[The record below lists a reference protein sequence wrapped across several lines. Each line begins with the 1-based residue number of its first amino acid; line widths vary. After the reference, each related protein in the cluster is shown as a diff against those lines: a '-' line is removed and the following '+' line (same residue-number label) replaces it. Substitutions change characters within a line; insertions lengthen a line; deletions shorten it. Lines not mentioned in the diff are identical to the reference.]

1 MGIQPRFQ
9 LGRKE
14 RQYIAT
20 KQFTDREYPREVFA
34 KRVERIIQR
43 SSSETEYDVIMYYGV
58 GGIGKS
64 SLQRQ
69 LKIELLNQVP
79 NALYTSIDF
88 MNNTLHSPA
97 RALLELVR
105 EIKYKHKILFPHFEI
120 AYSLYFY
127 KRNPDISYNEKQLPF
142 KSELNIIGSVVAA
155 LDGLGVVGAAA
166 GIIERLYETKKKWSL
181 NKDVKDQ
188 LQELESCSLQEIE
201 NRLPAFF
208 SYDLQQG
215 IDKHHIPVSVIFI
228 DTYEALWTD
237 VKNEATKYTKDEWV
251 RELIA
256 LLPNVLFVICGR
268 EYLEWEIVAHEWKQI
283 VEHHILG
290 NLDNNNADYFLIQ
303 CGIEEEEIR
312 SKMIH
317 ASSGHPYHLDLS
329 VDTYFEIKNRGETIH
344 PDQFGSNKRE
354 ILDRFLRYLSDEEI
368 ETLKIMAI
376 PHFYN
381 RDVFVHLLS
390 HFKTGYP
397 VTKFDDFNKFS
408 FITKEKHKYYIHALM
423 REGILKY
430 TSSELVQHVHSNMA
444 GFYADLL
451 KNNKSLLS
459 NNEKEIS
466 VLEENIY
473 HQKSTLSEKQFAEW
487 LESKRITYLKKYQ
500 LRGEIRFLK
509 NLLGNIYEEIGSE
522 NMNTSLFAI
531 LIDMIHLSGEYEK
544 AVNEI
549 ENYFIGTSMED
560 IIKSKEDLHL
570 FIRKVHHQMYFM
582 PVQPLIDQL
591 LNLEPLISQNYEEEY
606 NETLFMLGGNL
617 GVLHGELSFSR
628 KWLVKSIRYSQVTGR
643 DNYLCRTLRKYAD
656 VLRLKGHTKW
666 AKICTEEGI
675 RIARENGFDR
685 YESYLLCTLG
695 DILRA
700 ENNYEKAAELFEQA
714 SIIIKRHGIKGWEG
728 HVNTSIAEMAFQRGN
743 FSEAAKFYS
752 YAYQIYLQINQQWG
766 IIVSTLGLVKCKLN
780 GEEVDVPIEMEEIA
794 RNSDYLNYLREQE
807 LTKEI
812 MGRGGTPAIQLIY
825 L

>member
-1 MGIQPRFQ
+1 MAIQPKFQ
-9 LGRKE
+9 LGRQE
-14 RQYIAT
+14 RRYIAT
-20 KQFTDREYPREVFA
+20 KQFTDREFPREVFA

-43 SSSETEYDVIMYYGV
+43 PASETEHDVVMYYGV

-69 LKIELLNQVP
+69 LKLELLTQVP

-88 MNNTLHSPA
+88 MNNAIHSPA

-105 EIKYKHKILFPHFEI
+105 ETKFKHKIHFPHFEI
-120 AYSLYFY
+120 AYSLYFF

-166 GIIERLYETKKKWSL
+166 GIIEKLYDTKKKWNL
-181 NKDVKDQ
+181 NKDVKEQ
-188 LQELESCSLQEIE
+188 LKELESCSLQEIE
-201 NRLPAFF
+201 DRLPAFF
-208 SYDLQQG
+208 SFDLQQG
-215 IDKHHIPVSVIFI
+215 IAKHHIPVSVIFI

-237 VKNEATKYTKDEWV
+237 VKNEATKYTKDGWV

-268 EYLEWEIVAHEWKQI
+268 EYLEWEIVDQDWKEI

-290 NLDNNNADYFLIQ
+290 NLDSNNADYFLQQ

-312 SKMIH
+312 EKMIH

-329 VDTYFEIKNRGETIH
+329 VDTYFEIKNRGESLH

-376 PHFYN
+376 PHYYN
-381 RDVFVHLLS
+381 RDVFVYLLS

-397 VTKFDDFNKFS
+397 ITKFADFNKFS
-408 FITKEKHKYYIHALM
+408 FITKEQQNYYIHALM
-423 REGILKY
+423 REGILNY
-430 TSSELVQHVHSNMA
+430 TSPELVQQVHELMA
-444 GFYADLL
+444 HYYEDLL
-451 KNNKSLLS
+451 KNNQSLLS

-473 HQKSTLSEKQFAEW
+473 HKKSTLSNQQFVEW
-487 LESKRITYLKKYQ
+487 LERERITYLKKYQ

-509 NLLGNIYEEIGSE
+509 NLLGNIYDDIGSK
-522 NMNTSLFAI
+522 NMNTPLFAI
-531 LIDMIHLSGEYEK
+531 LIDMIHLSGEYER
-544 AVNEI
+544 AVDEI
-549 ENYFIGTSMED
+549 ENYYDGTPMED
-560 IIKSKEDLHL
+560 IIKSKDDLHL
-570 FIRKVHHQMYFM
+570 TIRKVHHQMYFK
-582 PVQPLIDQL
+582 PVKPLIDKL
-591 LNLEPLISQNYEEEY
+591 LHLEPLISESYEEEY

-617 GVLHGELSFSR
+617 GVLHGDLSFSR
-628 KWLVKSIRYSQVTGR
+628 KWLVKSIRYAQATGR
-643 DNYLCRTLRKYAD
+643 ANYLCRTLRKYAD
-656 VLRLKGHTKW
+656 VLRLKGHIKW
-666 AKICTEEGI
+666 AKICTEYGI
-675 RIARENGFDR
+675 KIARENGFDR

-695 DILRA
+695 DILRT
-700 ENNYEKAAELFEQA
+700 EEDYEKAAELFEQSSA
-714 SIIIKRHGIKGWEG
+714 IIKRHGIKGWEG
-728 HVNTSIAEMAFQRGN
+728 HVNSSLAEMAFQKGN
-743 FSEAAKFYS
+743 YADAAKFYS
-752 YAYQIYLQINQQWG
+752 YANKIYLQINQQWG
-766 IIVSTLGLVKCKLN
+766 IIVSSLGLLRCKLK
-780 GEEVDVPIEMEEIA
+780 GIEVEVPAGLEEIT

-807 LTKEI
+807 LTKNMMAGES
-812 MGRGGTPAIQLIY
+812 PSAIQLIF